1 MDMLGAACVILLVG
15 MIYFLLKFI
24 VTSNALSAYMF
35 WVESKGIK
43 HPSQQEFDVCRKE
56 VIRQRFKRA

>member
-1 MDMLGAACVILLVG
+1 MILLVG

-24 VTSNALSAYMF
+24 VTSNALLAYMF

>member
-35 WVESKGIK
+35 WVESKG
-43 HPSQQEFDVCRKE
+43 RKE